1 MQSTTIAVDTAK
13 LIFELVVSD
22 GPRVVENHR
31 LNRSEFQAFIVQR
44 PRSRFVMEAC
54 AGAHH
59 WARLMLAHGHD
70 VRLLPVPYVCA
81 YRRRN
86 KTDRADCMAMLE
98 ADRNPEILSV
108 PVKEVDAQA
117 IQGLHRARSAWM
129 GSRTARIN
137 TLRGLLREF
146 GVILPLGAKV
156 AVKQMAAAIDDPAV
170 PDLLKITLLE
180 LLAEVHD
187 LDDKI
192 ARVERQLAVV
202 ARQTPAVR
210 LLQQIPGIGLL
221 TSTALYASAGDP
233 KHFQSGRHLASWLGL
248 TPKEHSSGSKRHL
261 GGISKRGDKYVRTLL
276 IHGARTVL
284 LSARRNENAGRPL
297 SPLQRWALG
306 VQARSNH
313 NKAACAV
320 ANKLARIAWASWANG
335 TCFDPEYQAV
345 AA

>member
-13 LIFELVVSD
+13 LVFEVVVSNRH
-22 GPRVVENHR
+22 RVIENHR
-31 LNRSEFQAFIVQR
+31 LNRAEFQAFIVHQ
-44 PRSRFVMEAC
+44 PPSRFVMKAC
-54 AGAHH
+54 GGSHH
-59 WARLMLAHGHD
+59 WARLMLAHGHS
-70 VRLLPVPYVCA
+70 VRLLPVPYVRA

-108 PVKEVDAQA
+108 PVKGVDAQA

-129 GSRTARIN
+129 GCRTARIN

-146 GVILPLGAKV
+146 GVILPLGAQ
-156 AVKQMAAAIDDPAV
+156 AALKQMAAAIDDPAV

-192 ARVERQLAVV
+192 ARVERQLATI

-210 LLQQIPGIGLL
+210 LLQDIPGIGLL
-221 TSTALYASAGDP
+221 TSTALYASAGDA
-233 KHFQSGRHLASWLGL
+233 KHFRSGRHLASWLGL
-248 TPKEHSSGSKRHL
+248 TPKEHSSGSRRHL

-284 LSARRNENAGRPL
+284 LGARRNENAGRSL
-297 SPLQRWALG
+297 SPLQQWALG

-335 TCFDPEYQAV
+335 TCFDANYQAI